1 MIRFRRRCL
10 YTSMNLQWKFIRPT
24 FLFVKSIPPRSFEW
38 ERGRLPNMSAWMR
51 GYLDSTQNYL
61 INFPLIIRW
70 TLYNCLNHICP
81 KHSHLW
87 CEAKDITTISK
98 NYSHIHCRGL
108 SWAIFHFYLPIEELE
123 CSIISL
129 SWCRCSQ
136 APRPTVDRGTWPMQ
150 CRWCVQL
157 WTLMVI
163 SRASYLSC
171 TALPNWYALCTIHC
185 IHYTLC
191 IAMHYALSTM
201 HYALWTK
208 HYAIVLSS

>member
-1 MIRFRRRCL
+1 MPHVSPGLLIVAITKPLQTPLDRPACINLSSRGRKPEEKELGMIRFRRRCL

-38 ERGRLPNMSAWMR
+38 ERGRLPNMSVWMR

-108 SWAIFHFYLPIEELE
+108 SWAIFHFYLPIEEL
-123 CSIISL
+123 
-129 SWCRCSQ
+129 
-136 APRPTVDRGTWPMQ
+136 
-150 CRWCVQL
+150 
-157 WTLMVI
+157 
-163 SRASYLSC
+163 
-171 TALPNWYALCTIHC
+171 
-185 IHYTLC
+185 
-191 IAMHYALSTM
+191 
-201 HYALWTK
+201 
-208 HYAIVLSS
+208 